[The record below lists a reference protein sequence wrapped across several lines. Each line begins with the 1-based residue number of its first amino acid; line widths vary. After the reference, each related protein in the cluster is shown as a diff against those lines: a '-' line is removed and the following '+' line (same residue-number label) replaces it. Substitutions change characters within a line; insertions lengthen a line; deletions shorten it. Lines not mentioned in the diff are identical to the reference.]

1 MTTIPAIGLT
11 WAALAGD
18 SAGSCLLSAS
28 GKYETGGF
36 FSSSLWFSFFFPK
49 RDAPTTVLTVRCGS
63 GASRGPVESAGCAHF
78 HRSLFSF
85 RLFGLLACV
94 FQMAKVAGGKL
105 SKLSPA
111 IQFEQRRGHGCLYLL
126 SRRSK
131 SRVIH

>member
-1 MTTIPAIGLT
+1 MSLSRHRFERV
-11 WAALAGD
+11 AAWAGD

-28 GKYETGGF
+28 GKYGTGGF

-49 RDAPTTVLTVRCGS
+49 RDAPTTRFSQCAVVPARAG
-63 GASRGPVESAGCAHF
+63 GRWSRRMRAF
-78 HRSLFSF
+78 HRSLSF
-85 RLFGLLACV
+85 ASLWSGRLCNP
-94 FQMAKVAGGKL
+94 MAESAGGRL

-126 SRRSK
+126 SRRSE